1 MSQAG
6 EHKTEANR
14 LPADERAPSP
24 PPQSAEPAA
33 EHPLRRT
40 AERFE
45 RRGEESSSLQRL
57 IWFQVSQAMFAPTSR
72 RATPPTVCGGP
83 VLRER
88 RARAQRPDL

>member
-6 EHKTEANR
+6 EHRTEANR
-14 LPADERAPSP
+14 LPASETP
-24 PPQSAEPAA
+24 PPGRAEPG

-45 RRGEESSSLQRL
+45 RRAEEASSLQRL

-72 RATPPTVCGGP
+72 RATSPTVCGARLP
-83 VLRER
+83 RQR
-88 RARAQRPDL
+88 RSRAPRADL